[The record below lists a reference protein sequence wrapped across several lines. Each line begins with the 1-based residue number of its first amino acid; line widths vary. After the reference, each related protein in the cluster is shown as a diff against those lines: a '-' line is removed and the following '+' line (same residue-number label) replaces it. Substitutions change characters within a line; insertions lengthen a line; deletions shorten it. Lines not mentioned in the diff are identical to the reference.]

1 MVLLDGV
8 KADHVKVHADNIYVL
23 GRTYGETVNRWED
36 VLNALEKNNLKLSP
50 KKTACF
56 PNKLDLLGWTKEG
69 KFLFPDPHRQNTL
82 LTVAKPTNVK
92 EMRSFLGTYHT
103 FYKCQANQNT
113 LLAPLTKVISNNPPQ
128 GQKIRWTPELEEAF
142 KKAQEAASKLD
153 KLYVPK
159 PDDQLVITQDYAE
172 KGTNMQAGISAT
184 LWARLGENDWN
195 IVARMSAELK
205 PQQRN
210 LDPCDGEAVAS
221 FLAGKSPSFRIPIL
235 ASTKKTL
242 SLVDSKPLME
252 AANLLKNGKFS
263 SSRLINNVLTSISE
277 LNLEFHHL
285 SGKMFKNCPDDFAS
299 RNPAACTRPNSCK
312 IHTFISE
319 CTNMTV
325 SSVNLSVSL
334 PMGAIIGQVQQ
345 GQVLQDILAGK
356 TRLPLENK
364 QAMLFLQSRDRD
376 LRRVKEL
383 LLAGQRPSIK
393 RDIKEVK
400 VFFRSD
406 VKTSIDKD
414 GCIVVIKRNKGNL
427 VTRTL
432 LVIPDSISIGLLYS
446 LHINLDHPTKQQLH
460 RAVDSRFFTR
470 DLANKCGRVVDSCT
484 LCMSTSTIP
493 KEVHT
498 FKANIVPD
506 HPGQSFTV
514 DIMRDCSKFVM
525 VAADNFSGFISTT
538 FIGSESAEELRDG
551 IIRTITPFMASSLNR
566 IRVDRAPGFGKLANQ
581 KEVLAALGIDMELGE
596 AKNKN
601 AIAIVDQ
608 KIKEL
613 RSALKKICPR
623 SDILNQLCLAKATT
637 TVNEI
642 IRHHKLSAKEIQ
654 FSRDLATAKN
664 LPLVDEHIAET
675 ITEHRAKKNAA
686 ASGSEKLKRAK
697 PAGATTGQLVFLK
710 NEGNKASRRDIY
722 MVLQANTADDSL
734 NICKMR
740 DVLSN
745 KVTSLVPHDDRY
757 RYRVLQTD
765 VILAPDQSHMTN
777 HPFLNK
783 IGTTIIMMVPLVGWR
798 TLTSWRRN
806 ISHHTQ
812 ERRVRKTVMKRKS
825 YGLQAGRVL
834 KRKTIHRTQSKVS
847 FIERFVV

>member
-1 MVLLDGV
+1 
-8 KADHVKVHADNIYVL
+8 
-23 GRTYGETVNRWED
+23 
-36 VLNALEKNNLKLSP
+36 
-50 KKTACF
+50 
-56 PNKLDLLGWTKEG
+56 
-69 KFLFPDPHRQNTL
+69 
-82 LTVAKPTNVK
+82 
-92 EMRSFLGTYHT
+92 
-103 FYKCQANQNT
+103 
-113 LLAPLTKVISNNPPQ
+113 
-128 GQKIRWTPELEEAF
+128 
-142 KKAQEAASKLD
+142 
-153 KLYVPK
+153 
-159 PDDQLVITQDYAE
+159 
-172 KGTNMQAGISAT
+172 
-184 LWARLGENDWN
+184 
-195 IVARMSAELK
+195 
-205 PQQRN
+205 
-210 LDPCDGEAVAS
+210 
-221 FLAGKSPSFRIPIL
+221 
-235 ASTKKTL
+235 
-242 SLVDSKPLME
+242 
-252 AANLLKNGKFS
+252 
-263 SSRLINNVLTSISE
+263 
-277 LNLEFHHL
+277 
-285 SGKMFKNCPDDFAS
+285 
-299 RNPAACTRPNSCK
+299 
-312 IHTFISE
+312 
-319 CTNMTV
+319 MTV

-446 LHINLDHPTKQQLH
+446 LHINLDHPTKEQLH

-675 ITEHRAKKNAA
+675 IT
-686 ASGSEKLKRAK
+686 
-697 PAGATTGQLVFLK
+697 
-710 NEGNKASRRDIY
+710 
-722 MVLQANTADDSL
+722 
-734 NICKMR
+734 
-740 DVLSN
+740 
-745 KVTSLVPHDDRY
+745 
-757 RYRVLQTD
+757 
-765 VILAPDQSHMTN
+765 
-777 HPFLNK
+777 
-783 IGTTIIMMVPLVGWR
+783 
-798 TLTSWRRN
+798 
-806 ISHHTQ
+806 
-812 ERRVRKTVMKRKS
+812 
-825 YGLQAGRVL
+825 
-834 KRKTIHRTQSKVS
+834 
-847 FIERFVV
+847 